1 MPYAST
7 DRLAALIDRK
17 YACLAQLRELGERQM
32 TLADGGD
39 MGELLKVLSAKQHL
53 IHLLQGLEA
62 EMEPYRHDDPDQRRW
77 RSPADRARCAE
88 VADRCQQ
95 VLDEVLAQEKQS
107 EARLAARRDEVARQ
121 LKGAG
126 NAQQARHA
134 YARQAGPKA
143 GMLDLSSDA

>member
-7 DRLAALIDRK
+7 DRLADLMDRK
-17 YACLAQLRELGERQM
+17 YACLAQLRELGGRQM
-32 TLADGGD
+32 ALVEGGD

-53 IHLLQGLEA
+53 IHLLRGVEA

-88 VADRCQQ
+88 VANRCQQ
-95 VLDEVLAQEKQS
+95 MLDEVLAQEKQS
-107 EARLAARRDEVARQ
+107 EARLTARRDEVARR

-126 NAQQARHA
+126 NAQQARRA
-134 YARQAGPKA
+134 YVQQAGPTA